1 MLANRVFLALL
12 FCLLVGCASKTVPP
26 TVHGKPVAFWV
37 DESKRP
43 DPKARKKAVVALGQ
57 VGKAD
62 PAAIPALVVA
72 LADADSRVR
81 NEAVLALLKIG
92 PAAKEALP
100 ALENLRRD
108 REPTVRDHAA
118 KAIARIR
125 GD

>member
-1 MLANRVFLALL
+1 MPVRTVCAVLL
-12 FCLLVGCASKTVPP
+12 CCLVGCAGKKEPV

-43 DPKARKKAVVALGQ
+43 DPKARKKAVTALGQ

-62 PAAIPALVVA
+62 PVVIPSLVGA
-72 LADADSRVR
+72 LADPDRRVR
-81 NEAVLALLKIG
+81 GEAVLALLKIG
-92 PAAKEALP
+92 PDAKEALP

-108 REPTVRDHAA
+108 PEPTIRDHAA
-118 KAIARIR
+118 KAVARIR